1 MKHMMKYFCLAVLV
15 LAVATMAGCTKD
27 EIGDT
32 VTFTTTV
39 EMPGGTKAL
48 DGNGHKTFAVGDQ
61 IKVTYDDGK
70 EAISNELTAADI
82 NSSRKSARFTFTL
95 SSPRLTKDSPI
106 KYEYPAAHKDLSGQD
121 GTLATLAAKY
131 DYAKW
136 EGTVATEG
144 QLPNNASLINQYAI
158 LKILLSDAY
167 PTSHN
172 DRYHQLIVKINNK
185 IVAVNRTPSADTIF
199 VAVEP
204 VASGNIVFEAA
215 YGKNLYKNR
224 NTLSGKTLEAGHLYP
239 IKVVMNEV
247 KGTLSGPFLVDPSGT
262 IVHFSKGNLQ
272 AYFNTSGAT
281 PEWQIAKNQYTFVGN
296 NNPNTQINGTGS
308 ADANNA
314 VDLFGWSTDANGYY
328 GIDSNTN
335 NSRYNGTFVDWGDI
349 TVINY
354 DGADTKDEY
363 IRDDWFTLDS
373 LQWRYLISH
382 HTYGEAIVHGTQ
394 GFVILPDY
402 WKLPDG
408 CSFTDFAHG
417 GYTSNNYTND
427 QWELMEAA
435 GAVFLPAA
443 GKRNGRD
450 VNEAGTHGYY
460 WSSSAPATST
470 TSAYCFFFYN
480 NVMGN
485 NIWPGTERHF
495 GYSVR
500 LVR

>member
-95 SSPRLTKDSPI
+95 SSPRLTAGDRI
-106 KYEYPAAHKDLSGQD
+106 TYEYPAAHKDLKGQD

-131 DYAKW
+131 DYAVCDT
-136 EGTVATEG
+136 TVAEAG
-144 QLPNNASLINQYAI
+144 KLSSNVHLDNAYAI
-158 LKILLSDAY
+158 LKILLTDGFY
-167 PTSHN
+167 VNHN
-172 DRYHQLIVKINNK
+172 DRYRQLIVKINNK
-185 IVAVNRTPSADTIF
+185 TVAVNRTPSADTIF

-239 IKVVMNEV
+239 VQVIMDEV
-247 KGTLSGPFLVDPSGT
+247 KGTLSGPFKVDASGT
-262 IVHFSKGNLQ
+262 TVHFSKGNLQ
-272 AYFNTSGAT
+272 DNYDLSITT
-281 PEWQIAKNQYTFVGN
+281 HEWRIALNQYSFVGSYAA
-296 NNPNTQINGTGS
+296 NTLVNGTGS
-308 ADANNA
+308 ADGNG
-314 VDLFGWSTDANGYY
+314 VIDLFGWSTNANTYY
-328 GIDSNTN
+328 GIN
-335 NSRYNGTFVDWGDI
+335 NSTTNGDYSGTFVDWGNI
-349 TVINY
+349 GSSI
-354 DGADTKDEY
+354 EY
-363 IRDDWFTLDS
+363 NDVATDAGWFTLS
-373 LQWRYLISH
+373 TSQWSYLFSRH
-382 HTYGEAIVHGTQ
+382 SYGYANVNGTK
-394 GFVILPDY
+394 GLVILPDY
-402 WKLPDG
+402 WVKPDG
-408 CSFTDFAHG
+408 CTFNPWDHG
-417 GYTSNNYTND
+417 GRNYASNTYNTAEWTS
-427 QWELMEAA
+427 MENA

-443 GKRNGRD
+443 GKRVGTT
-450 VNEAGTHGYY
+450 VTTANENGYY
-460 WSSSAPATST
+460 WSST
-470 TSAYCFFFYN
+470 AYSDGHAYLVYFQDGSIEYSKASDYESGGRF
-480 NVMGN
+480 V
-485 NIWPGTERHF
+485 

-500 LVR
+500 LVRN